1 LIQVFVT
8 TVLRLLPAATAD
20 PDAPDTALGDWYV
33 NRITCDRQPLLLLVS
48 STSLLP
54 LLAPAREVRALPER
68 LAPLVAARLVR
79 LGVPAR
85 LIEAETQAMA
95 PVAVARTIDRS
106 VVGTMVDFGRVLAYY
121 LRGWAQDESVLWQA
135 EARLARTPCR
145 PACLPACLSPTRGRG
160 VPAGSAHLPLNDLIM
175 FNI

>member
-1 LIQVFVT
+1 VVT
-8 TVLRLLPAATAD
+8 LRATQKVLRLLPATTAD

-54 LLAPAREVRALPER
+54 LLAPAREVRSLPER
-68 LAPLVAARLVR
+68 LAQLVAARLVR

-145 PACLPACLSPTRGRG
+145 CSRAEELTVWPDRVAGRVLG
-160 VPAGSAHLPLNDLIM
+160 EKWGGER
-175 FNI
+175 